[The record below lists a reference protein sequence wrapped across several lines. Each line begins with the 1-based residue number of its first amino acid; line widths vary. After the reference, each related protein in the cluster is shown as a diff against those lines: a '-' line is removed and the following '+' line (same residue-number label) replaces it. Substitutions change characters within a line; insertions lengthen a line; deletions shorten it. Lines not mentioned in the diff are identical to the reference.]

1 MAMEGTHV
9 RFARDLAAHLK
20 IVNFDAYY
28 SGAVYPDSRYITGI
42 PREETHGEHCPHDP
56 FTAGLTDFEK
66 GWGTHLVYDAM
77 ASLEKETALATTT
90 GLWGKQPGCDEM
102 REDGWAFHSAIKLVE
117 DRQSLALLGDDYS
130 IALNLRMIDRPRG
143 EDEAT
148 MRRYYGDLRDAY
160 AGTWTFEEYHV
171 TSMKWGMPKE
181 RVDRMI
187 ELARRFDAD
196 PAIFAAIQKLYPT
209 VLERYVLRS
218 VHDARR

>member
-9 RFARDLAAHLK
+9 RFARDLAPYLK
-20 IVNFDAYY
+20 IVDFDAYY
-28 SGAVYPDSRYITGI
+28 SGAVYPDSRYLTGI
-42 PREETHGEHCPHDP
+42 PRDATHGTDCPHDP
-56 FTAGLTDFEK
+56 FAVGLTDFEK

-77 ASLEKETALATTT
+77 ASLEKETALAMI
-90 GLWGKQPGCDEM
+90 GDDV

-117 DRQSLALLGDDYS
+117 DRQSLELFRGDMSILLG
-130 IALNLRMIDRPRG
+130 LRAVKRPFD

-148 MRRYYGDLRDAY
+148 MKRYYDDLNDAY
-160 AGTWTFEEYHV
+160 AGTWSFEEYHA
-171 TSMKWGMPKE
+171 TSMKWGMPLS

-196 PAIFAAIQKLYPT
+196 PGIFSAVQKIYPT
-209 VLERYVLRS
+209 VLNRYVLRS